1 MPDTYDSPDNAYL
14 GQGIAFPVGVN
25 VQGGFRISA
34 THRNIEDAIHLILRT
49 RPGERLYRPDFGS
62 RLSELVFLPMNTQTL
77 LLIRL
82 YVEEALTMWE
92 PRIVVDSVQ
101 TSPDLLRGRVDITIT
116 YHPKN
121 NRDQRSLVYPFYL
134 LPPDHQ
140 TDASA

>member
-1 MPDTYDSPDNAYL
+1 MPDTYGSPNRSYL

-25 VQGGFRISA
+25 IQGGLTLSA
-34 THRNIEDAIHLILRT
+34 TERNIEDAIHVILRT

-82 YVEEALTMWE
+82 YVEEALAMWE

-101 TSPDLLRGRVDITIT
+101 TSPDPIRGRVDITIN
-116 YHPKN
+116 YHPKE
-121 NRDQRSLVYPFYL
+121 NRDPRSLVYPFYL
-134 LPPDHQ
+134 LPPDQ
-140 TDASA
+140 MTETEG